1 MEKWRLYTE
10 KLEKTD
16 IYVNKGESI
25 PEGFFH
31 MAVEVWIINSKGD
44 LLLVKRSKMKKY
56 HPNEWECIGG
66 SAIND
71 ETFQEAAV
79 REISEEIGIKI
90 SSDRLKEC
98 GYEVRTKHIVM
109 TYFLFEN
116 IQLGDLSV
124 SKKEIESVK
133 WYNIYEFERLLE
145 SKSFV
150 KFLIR
155 RYQKYIKE
163 RVYEIILTKKPQSIQ
178 NLVARRKELISPKRG
193 LPSTGARFDDSDF
206 MEPLKSIED
215 TFEIYSRELPKI
227 EVDHEDYDNSVGG
240 GSPMQT
246 KPFPG
251 VKEAMNKLFDSSIL
265 SQYPMAAGD
274 IKIRQ
279 KVLGYLVDE
288 GFSNCLTENNII
300 FTSSTTQAFSL
311 LCNLILRPY
320 DVILFEAPTYG
331 LYTFIPERHGGIT
344 RFIPLTYTKHWI
356 IDYMELAELIDSI
369 NDELKNTYASQLH
382 YCPRVVAVYQSNPNN
397 PIGRVISYEN
407 RELLKNILKICHDRS
422 VFYIDDL
429 LYMDLSFD
437 KKPYPAMSISGY
449 ESDVITFLGVSKS
462 FGLAGIRSG
471 MIVAD
476 DVIIRG
482 IRNLLFQHMDSP
494 SHLQA
499 VILGEIFN
507 NSIDR
512 KKKYEAYFK
521 PILQEYKIRYCL
533 LKAGICGIDTISE
546 DQREVIKHEVFQ
558 EIYQVEEQKNWLQ
571 GIERISIIKGAEPEA
586 GFFVLLD
593 LTNLKGKRYQGTVI
607 MTEEDVLYYLY
618 KTMKIKYIMGKS
630 IAWPDQSQWVARVNF
645 AIERKEIIF
654 FIQCLKKAILQ
665 LEYE

>member
-10 KLEKTD
+10 KLEKTN
-16 IYVNKGESI
+16 IYVSKGESI
-25 PEGFFH
+25 PEGFYH
-31 MAVEVWIINSKGD
+31 MAVEIWIINSDGD
-44 LLLVKRSKMKKY
+44 LLLVKRSKMKKF

-71 ETFQEAAV
+71 ETFLEAAI
-79 REISEEIGIKI
+79 REICEEIGIKI
-90 SSDRLKEC
+90 SSDELEEC

-109 TYFLFEN
+109 TYFLYKN
-116 IQLGDLSV
+116 MQLEDIRI
-124 SKKEIESVK
+124 SKNEIESVK
-133 WYNIYEFERLLE
+133 WYNVYEFEQLIK
-145 SKSFV
+145 SKAFV

-155 RYQKYIKE
+155 RYQKYIKD
-163 RVYEIILTKKPQSIQ
+163 RVYEIILTKKPLSIQ
-178 NLVARRKELISPKRG
+178 NLATRKKELISPKRG
-193 LPSTGARFDDSDF
+193 LPDTGARFDGSDF

-215 TFEIYSRELPKI
+215 AFEIYSRELPKI
-227 EVDHEDYDNSVGG
+227 EVDHEDYDNNVGG

-251 VKEAMNKLFDSSIL
+251 VKEAVDKLLDSTVL

-274 IKIRQ
+274 SKIRQ

-288 GFSNCLTENNII
+288 GFSDCLTDNNII

-331 LYTFIPERHGGIT
+331 LYTFIPERYGGIT
-344 RFIPLTYTKHWI
+344 RFIPLTYTQCWI
-356 IDYMELAELIDSI
+356 IDSEELAKLIDAI
-369 NDELKNTYASQLH
+369 NDELKDTYASKLA
-382 YCPRVVAVYQSNPNN
+382 YCPKVVAVYQSNPNN

-407 RELLKNILKICHDRS
+407 REQLKNILKICHDRS
-422 VFYIDDL
+422 VLYIDDL

-507 NSIDR
+507 NSIER
-512 KKKYEAYFK
+512 KQKYTEYFK
-521 PILQEYKIRYCL
+521 PILQEYKIRYFL
-533 LKAGICGIDTISE
+533 LKAGICGIETISE
-546 DQREVIKHEVFQ
+546 DRREVIQCEVFQ

-571 GIERISIIKGAEPEA
+571 GIEGISIINGTEPEA
-586 GFFVLLD
+586 GFFALLD
-593 LTNLKGKRYQGTVI
+593 FTNLKGKHYQGTTI
-607 MTEEDVLYYLY
+607 KTEEDALYYLY
-618 KTMKIKYIMGKS
+618 KTMKIKYITGKS
-630 IAWPDQSQWVARVNF
+630 IAWPDQSQWVARVNY

-654 FIQCLKKAILQ
+654 FVQCLKNAILQ
-665 LEYE
+665 LEHE